1 MLSNPVT
8 ALTRTEHPLLGKS
21 SVKLNK
27 LYITFSDVLK
37 YSTCRKTTCGL
48 LNRNTLNPPL
58 VVFFFNF
65 LFVVW
70 ECACWTGFVFKFLVG
85 PDMIVRLIC

>member
-58 VVFFFNF
+58 VFFLTFFFWCGSVPAGQVLFLNF
-65 LFVVW
+65 LLDQ
-70 ECACWTGFVFKFLVG
+70 T
-85 PDMIVRLIC
+85 